1 MRTVVVTG
9 VSGYWGRRVARQ
21 LLAEPN
27 LRVLGIDVRPPE
39 QVERGLDFIKADI
52 RNPLLAA
59 LLRVESV
66 DTVVHLAWR
75 ERQWRREE
83 DFESN
88 VLGSMQLIGAAVDAG
103 VRQIVFRSTMAVY
116 GASAENAI
124 ALPEDSPLRARSRY
138 ATVRDALDLEVSLKE
153 FVADYPELRL
163 ALLRFPSIVGP
174 DVDTP
179 LTRWMQRPVLPELLG
194 FDPMLQVI
202 DIDDAVRSL
211 VHAVL
216 TEAAV
221 GPCNVAADGAVSLCQ
236 IAGLIGK
243 PVLPILH
250 LLTYWGSSVLATTH
264 AGRKALAWLPIEPD
278 FLRYP
283 WTGSLTRMWSEF
295 GFEPRLDARQ
305 SIERTVQAWRIR
317 PFEHTVERQ
326 RFADDRLASIVA
338 ERRETRST
346 DDEVSAS

>member
-21 LLAEPN
+21 LLAEPD

-39 QVERGLDFIKADI
+39 QAERGLDFIKADI
-52 RNPLLAA
+52 RNPLLAD

-103 VRQIVFRSTMAVY
+103 VRQIVLRSTMAVY

-124 ALPEDSPLRARSRY
+124 ALPEDSPLRASSRY

-202 DIDDAVRSL
+202 DIDDA
-211 VHAVL
+211 
-216 TEAAV
+216 
-221 GPCNVAADGAVSLCQ
+221 GG
-236 IAGLIGK
+236 
-243 PVLPILH
+243 
-250 LLTYWGSSVLATTH
+250 
-264 AGRKALAWLPIEPD
+264 
-278 FLRYP
+278 
-283 WTGSLTRMWSEF
+283 
-295 GFEPRLDARQ
+295 
-305 SIERTVQAWRIR
+305 
-317 PFEHTVERQ
+317 
-326 RFADDRLASIVA
+326 
-338 ERRETRST
+338 
-346 DDEVSAS
+346 